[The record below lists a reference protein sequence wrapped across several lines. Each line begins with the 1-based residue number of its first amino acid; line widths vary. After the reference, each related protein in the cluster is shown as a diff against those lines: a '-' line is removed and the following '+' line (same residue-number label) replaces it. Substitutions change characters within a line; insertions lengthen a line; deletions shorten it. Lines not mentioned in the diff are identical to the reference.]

1 MSEELSGRLRAAAGF
16 LRTFI
21 KWLVIAAV
29 TGAVGGLIGTAFYL
43 SVGGANALRESFPLL
58 LWFLPAAG
66 IVIALIYRYTHMESE
81 GTNAVIDS
89 IHLGERIPLALVPS
103 LSMCV

>member
-43 SVGGANALRESFPLL
+43 SVGG
-58 LWFLPAAG
+58 
-66 IVIALIYRYTHMESE
+66 V
-81 GTNAVIDS
+81 
-89 IHLGERIPLALVPS
+89 
-103 LSMCV
+103 